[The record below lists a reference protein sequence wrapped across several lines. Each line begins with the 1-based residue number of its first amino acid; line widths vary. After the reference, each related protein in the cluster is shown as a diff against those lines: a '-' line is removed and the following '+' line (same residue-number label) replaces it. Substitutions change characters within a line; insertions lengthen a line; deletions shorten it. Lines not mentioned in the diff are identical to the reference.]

1 MSKRIHKK
9 GGSHSPDGK
18 GGNYI
23 LLPHAVIDSPAFKTA
38 SFRAQ
43 ALLIL
48 LHRTFNGFNNGKLCL
63 SRNQIAEGLNCQNHA
78 ANRKALGELVARGL
92 VVQEKSY
99 PLGSRLANEYR
110 LTFISTGREGD
121 PRPAT
126 NDYLHWAPGD
136 AGTVSK
142 RKPGNFRRAAIAHED
157 PVSCAAIAH
166 DRKLSCAAIT
176 HEDLETDAN
185 PSSFHG
191 SSCAA
196 IAQHIGSHTRGQ
208 PGAGDRV
215 STDTLENLRD
225 RVKAALANRTATQKS
240 LADAAGILPG
250 TLSKFLHHG
259 RGLPRAQCM
268 DLQLALGQHLARAA

>member
-1 MSKRIHKK
+1 MSKRNKSS
-9 GGSHSPDGK
+9 GGIHSPDRK
-18 GGNYI
+18 GGGYL
-23 LLPHAVIDSPAFKTA
+23 LLPQVVVDSPAFRTA

-110 LTFISTGREGD
+110 LTFIQHGPEGRVQN
-121 PRPAT
+121 AT

-142 RKPGNFRRAAIAHED
+142 RKPGNFRRATIAHES
-157 PVSCAAIAH
+157 PVSGAAIAH
-166 DRKLSCAAIT
+166 DRKLSGAAIA
-176 HEDLETDAN
+176 HEDLETHEN

-191 SSCAA
+191 PSCAA
-196 IAQHIGSHTRGQ
+196 IAQHIGYHPKGQ
-208 PGAGDRV
+208 MGGDKA
-215 STDTLENLRD
+215 SPDMLETLRD
-225 RVKAALANRTATQKS
+225 RVKVALADRTATQKS
-240 LADAAGILPG
+240 LAEAAGILPG

-259 RGLPRAQCM
+259 RSLPRAQCI
-268 DLQLALGQHLARAA
+268 DLQLALGQHLGRAAA